1 MDECMPVVNT
11 GLRGIEVATTRI
23 CKVDGEA
30 GKLVYRGYT
39 IEDLAENASFEETV
53 FLLLHER
60 LPLKDEIAS
69 FNENLNLKR
78 QIPDSLITF
87 LKALPKNTEPMT
99 VLQAACP
106 LLALDDPDCK
116 KSGIESVLKS
126 AENLISG
133 LAVIMAYFERLR
145 NGKKLIEPDSSLDH
159 AENFLYMITG
169 REPDRETAACLD
181 KCLVLHAEHSFNAS
195 TFTARQVASTR
206 AGIHAAVSAA
216 VGSLSGALHG
226 GANVRVMEMLKEIST
241 PDRVE
246 EYIQNKFE
254 AGERIMG
261 LGHAVYRTID
271 PRAKIIAPMS
281 RRMGELAGDT
291 HWYELSETLAEKAQ
305 KAFKEKKGTEIYPNV
320 DFYSASLLN
329 AMNIPSDLFT
339 PIFAISRVAG
349 WTAHVIEEQFATA
362 AEKPSLYRPKAA
374 YVGDYCGPEDCSF
387 IDIDSRSA
395 THR

>member
-69 FNENLNLKR
+69 FSENLNMKR
-78 QIPDSLITF
+78 NIPDSLVSL
-87 LKALPKNTEPMT
+87 LKTLPKDAEPMT

-106 LLALDDPDCK
+106 ILALDDPHCG
-116 KSGIESVLKS
+116 KSGIEPALKS

-133 LAVIMAYFERLR
+133 LPVITAYFERLR
-145 NGKKLIEPDSSLDH
+145 NGKKIIEPDSSLGH
-159 AENFLYMITG
+159 AENFLYMMTG
-169 REPDRETAACLD
+169 KAPDRQTAACLD
-181 KCLVLHAEHSFNAS
+181 TCLVLHAEHSFNAS

-206 AGIHAAVSAA
+206 AGIHAAISAA
-216 VGSLSGALHG
+216 VGSLSGPLHG
-226 GANVRVMEMLKEIST
+226 GANVRVMEMLREIST
-241 PDRVE
+241 PDRID
-246 EYIQNKFE
+246 EYIQKKLD

-261 LGHAVYRTID
+261 LGHAVYRTLD

-281 RRMGELAGDT
+281 KQMGEISGDT
-291 HWYELSETLAEKAQ
+291 QWYDLSETLAQKTQ
-305 KAFKEKKGTEIYPNV
+305 KAFKEKKGKDIYPNV

-362 AEKPSLYRPKAA
+362 AEKPTLYRPTAA
-374 YVGDYCGPEDCSF
+374 YIGDYCGPEECSF
-387 IDIDSRSA
+387 VDIDSR
-395 THR
+395 

>member
-69 FNENLNLKR
+69 FSENLNMKR
-78 QIPDSLITF
+78 NIPDSLVSL
-87 LKALPKNTEPMT
+87 LKTLPKDAEPMT

-106 LLALDDPDCK
+106 ILALDDPHCG
-116 KSGIESVLKS
+116 KSGIEPALKS

-133 LAVIMAYFERLR
+133 LPVITAYFERLR
-145 NGKKLIEPDSSLDH
+145 NGKKIIEPDSSLGH
-159 AENFLYMITG
+159 AENFLYMMTG
-169 REPDRETAACLD
+169 KAPDRQTAACLD
-181 KCLVLHAEHSFNAS
+181 TCLVLHAEHSFNAS

-206 AGIHAAVSAA
+206 AGIHAAISAA
-216 VGSLSGALHG
+216 VGSLSGPLHG
-226 GANVRVMEMLKEIST
+226 GANVRVMEMLREIST
-241 PDRVE
+241 PDRID
-246 EYIQNKFE
+246 EYIQKKLD

-261 LGHAVYRTID
+261 LGHAVYRTLD

-281 RRMGELAGDT
+281 KQMGKISGDT
-291 HWYELSETLAEKAQ
+291 QWYDLSETLAQKTQ
-305 KAFKEKKGTEIYPNV
+305 KAFKEKKGKDIYPNV

-362 AEKPSLYRPKAA
+362 AEKPTLYRPTAA
-374 YVGDYCGPEDCSF
+374 YIGDYCGPEECSF
-387 IDIDSRSA
+387 VDIDSR
-395 THR
+395 

>member
-39 IEDLAENASFEETV
+39 IEDLAENASFEETA

-69 FNENLNLKR
+69 FSENLNMKR
-78 QIPDSLITF
+78 NIPDSLVRF
-87 LKALPKNTEPMT
+87 LKALPKDTEPMT

-106 LLALDDPDCK
+106 ILALDDPDCN
-116 KSGIESVLKS
+116 KSGIEPALKS
-126 AENLISG
+126 AETLISG
-133 LAVIMAYFERLR
+133 LPVIMAYFERLR
-145 NGKKLIEPDSSLDH
+145 NGKKIIEPDSSLGH
-159 AENFLYMITG
+159 AENFLYMMTG
-169 REPDRETAACLD
+169 RVPDRQTAECLD
-181 KCLVLHAEHSFNAS
+181 TCLVLHAEHSFNAS

-206 AGIHAAVSAA
+206 ATIYAAVSAA
-216 VGSLSGALHG
+216 IGSLSGPLHG

-241 PDRVE
+241 PDRID
-246 EYIQNKFE
+246 EYIQKRLE

-261 LGHAVYRTID
+261 LGHAVYRTLD

-281 RRMGELAGDT
+281 RQMGEISGDT
-291 HWYELSETLAEKAQ
+291 QWYELSETLAEKAQ
-305 KAFKEKKGTEIYPNV
+305 KAFKEKKGKDIYPNV

-339 PIFAISRVAG
+339 PIFSISRVAG

-362 AEKPSLYRPKAA
+362 AEKPTLYRPTAS
-374 YVGDYCGPEDCSF
+374 YIGDYCGPDECSF
-387 IDIDSRSA
+387 IDIDSR
-395 THR
+395 